1 MAPSTIGFG
10 TARVTTGM
18 KDTINQDDSLRR
30 IPPRQSGP
38 LGKVQDILESARFQ
52 RAITVLIII
61 NAVTLGVETSKAAMA
76 AAGSLLSM
84 IDRAILAVFVVEL
97 VAKLIVYRSRFHKD
111 PWNIFDFVIVGIA
124 LMPATGNLS
133 VLRAL
138 RILRVL
144 RLVSA
149 VPSMRRVVS
158 ALLQAIP
165 GMGSIVMLLGLIF
178 YVFSVMATKFF
189 GETFPQWFGTI
200 GESSYSLFQIMTL
213 ESWSMGIVRP
223 VMESFPLAW
232 AFFLPFI
239 LITSFT
245 VLNLFIG
252 IVVDAMQRQHETEHE
267 AERAAEQAMAEEG
280 QSDRRAIL
288 EELKAMRLE
297 IAELRTRVGRD

>member
-1 MAPSTIGFG
+1 MND
-10 TARVTTGM
+10 TT
-18 KDTINQDDSLRR
+18 NQDGDLRR
-30 IPPRQSGP
+30 IPPEQSGP
-38 LGKVQDILESARFQ
+38 LGKVQRFLESARFQ
-52 RAITVLIII
+52 QAITILIAI
-61 NAVTLGVETSKAAMA
+61 NAVTLGIETSKAAMA
-76 AAGSLLSM
+76 AAGPLLGF
-84 IDRAILAVFVVEL
+84 IDKAILSVFVVEL
-97 VAKLIVYRSRFHKD
+97 VAKMIVYRSRFHKD
-111 PWNIFDFVIVGIA
+111 PWNIFDFIIVGIA

-158 ALLQAIP
+158 ALLAAIP
-165 GMGSIVMLLGLIF
+165 GMGSIVMLLTLIF

-189 GETFPQWFGTI
+189 SETFPQWFGTI
-200 GESSYSLFQIMTL
+200 GESAYSLFQIMTL

-223 VMESFPLAW
+223 VMESYPLAW
-232 AFFLPFI
+232 IFFLPFI

-252 IVVDAMQRQHETEHE
+252 IVVDAMQRQHDMEHE
-267 AERAAEQAMAEEG
+267 EDLAAEQAMAEEG
-280 QSDRRAIL
+280 QADRRAIL

-297 IAELRTRVGRD
+297 IAELKGHVRPN

>member
-1 MAPSTIGFG
+1 MAPNTIGHG
-10 TARVTTGM
+10 RARVHIGMNDTT
-18 KDTINQDDSLRR
+18 NQDSDLRR
-30 IPPRQSGP
+30 IPPEQSGP
-38 LGKVQDILESARFQ
+38 LGTVQRFLESARFQ
-52 RAITVLIII
+52 KAITVLIAI
-61 NAVTLGVETSKAAMA
+61 NAVTLGIETSKEAMA
-76 AAGSLLSM
+76 AAGPLLSM
-84 IDRAILAVFVVEL
+84 IDKAILSVFVVEL
-97 VAKLIVYRSRFHKD
+97 LAKLIVYRSRFHKD
-111 PWNIFDFVIVGIA
+111 PWNVFDFIIVGIA

-158 ALLQAIP
+158 ALLAAIP
-165 GMGSIVMLLGLIF
+165 GMGSIVMLLALIF

-189 GETFPQWFGTI
+189 SETFPQWFGTI
-200 GESSYSLFQIMTL
+200 GESAYSLFQIMTL

-223 VMESFPLAW
+223 VMESYPLAW

-252 IVVDAMQRQHETEHE
+252 IVVDAMQRQHDMED
-267 AERAAEQAMAEEG
+267 AEEIAAEHAMAEEG
-280 QSDRRAIL
+280 QADRRAIL
-288 EELKAMRLE
+288 AELKAMRLE
-297 IAELRTRVGRD
+297 IAELKGHVRPD